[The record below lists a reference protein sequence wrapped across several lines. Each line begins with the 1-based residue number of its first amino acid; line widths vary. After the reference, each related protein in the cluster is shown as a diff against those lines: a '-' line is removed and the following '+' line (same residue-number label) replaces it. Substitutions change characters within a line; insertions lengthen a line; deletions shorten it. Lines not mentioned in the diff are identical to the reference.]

1 MSKPGQGWQEN
12 KERCS
17 CRSAVRIK
25 CLSGDGCFIVGAER
39 DKGMERW
46 KDGFCNGVIGE
57 ICDVYGGGFCGWWD
71 YGVAFC

>member
-1 MSKPGQGWQEN
+1 MSKPGQGGQLH
-12 KERCS
+12 KKRCS

-57 ICDVYGGGFCGWWD
+57 IYYFYGGDFSNWRG
-71 YGVAFC
+71 YGLLF

>member
-1 MSKPGQGWQEN
+1 MSKLGQGGQQH
-12 KERCS
+12 KKRCS

-39 DKGMERW
+39 EKGMERW

-57 ICDVYGGGFCGWWD
+57 VCDVYGGGFCGWRG
-71 YGVAFC
+71 YGVVF